1 MTTLPHNSLL
11 FFFVCV
17 CSFCCCFFSFLSFTH
32 SFWVV
37 SIFVDKFI
45 TKLLTIDT
53 GFWSKFQRIISENGT
68 QFKSKGR
75 EEKNSL
81 YRFILWTAVN
91 IYKTEYTSCCRSLL
105 PPLWIWITRL
115 FVQKCS
121 WADVCIVYDGL
132 VPISNKRDLTQ
143 NFICKNY
150 SFLVMFCI

>member
-11 FFFVCV
+11 FFLCVFVV
-17 CSFCCCFFSFLSFTH
+17 FAVVFFLFSLLLIRFGWFP
-32 SFWVV
+32 F
-37 SIFVDKFI
+37 
-45 TKLLTIDT
+45 LLTNLSPNYWRSTLDF
-53 GFWSKFQRIISENGT
+53 GPNSNELSPKMAPNLNQ
-68 QFKSKGR
+68 KG
-75 EEKNSL
+75 EKKKNSL